1 MGARDGNEW
10 GVGRGWRLVIRLAHG
25 RRGWNERGVWAGRRV
40 AAGPARGAG
49 MSGVFGRG
57 WRLVIRLAHGRR
69 GWRAGRE

>member
-40 AAGPARGAG
+40 EIGLGHGRVGAG
-49 MSGVFGRG
+49 SAGMNWLGIR
-57 WRLVIRLAHGRR
+57 IRLH
-69 GWRAGRE
+69 W